1 MASVLNFNVYEREGG
16 SLTEVGT
23 VLSNLPRGAKV
34 SFCPGTI
41 GRFETKQKKGM
52 SLLIKSG
59 EESTTI
65 PISFFLSTKALAALK
80 ADVAKKDVIANLVRL
95 PLYQREDESL
105 VIGRVGDPTGGEE
118 EFTLA
123 QIGKTA
129 VTYEQLVAF

>member
-1 MASVLNFNVYEREGG
+1 MASVLNFSVYEREGG
-16 SLTEVGT
+16 TLTDVGT
-23 VLSNLPRGAKV
+23 ISSNLPRGAKV

-52 SLLIKSG
+52 ALLIKSG

-80 ADVAKKDVIANLVRL
+80 ADVSKKDVIANLIKL

-105 VIGRVGDPTGGEE
+105 VIGRVGDPSGGEE
-118 EFTLA
+118 EFTLT
-123 QIGKTA
+123 QLSKTT
-129 VTYEQLVAF
+129 VSYEQMVAF